1 MYKNVGHS
9 KIFFVVCSGEIF
21 WHWAVL
27 NYIQCV
33 LSEVFHFAIHLD
45 STNIR
50 GWMMYLKQRIKKL
63 WLLIWGGLFV
73 AIEPKRWINLTCQRL
88 CFH

>member
-50 GWMMYLKQRIKKL
+50 GWMYLKQRIKKL

-73 AIEPKRWINLTCQRL
+73 SIEPTRWINLTFQGL